1 MKSREIGRTGLHV
14 TPLGFGG
21 APLGN
26 LFAPIAETDARG
38 TVETAWSKGCRYF
51 DTAPYYGFGLSERR
65 VGDGC
70 ASISGMISSCRRKWA
85 G

>member
-51 DTAPYYGFGLSERR
+51 DTAPYYGFGLSEWAMC
-65 VGDGC
+65 C
-70 ASISGMISSCRRKWA
+70 ASISGMISSSRPRSA

>member
-14 TPLGFGG
+14 TPLGLGG
-21 APLGN
+21 APFGN

-38 TVETAWSKGCRYF
+38 TVETAWSKGCRYLRYRPLLRLR
-51 DTAPYYGFGLSERR
+51 AQRAARGR
-65 VGDGC
+65 C
-70 ASISGMISSCRRKWA
+70 AARAQA